1 MAIDR
6 TQTLRGAVAGALA
19 AGAWAAQTPLDKR
32 VFGTDYDDTE
42 LLGKAVTRG
51 PAWLPIGIALH
62 VANGA
67 AFGAAY
73 ANVARRVPLPSW
85 TRGPLAALLQNFAF
99 WPLAAVSDRVHPARD
114 ELPELF
120 GNARALAQ
128 AVWRHLLFGL
138 LLGELERRLNP
149 EAEAELPDYTEAVS
163 ANGHG
168 SLESAVS
175 AV

>member
-1 MAIDR
+1 MPIDR
-6 TQTLRGAVAGALA
+6 TQTIRGAVAGALA

-32 VFGTDYDDTE
+32 VFGEDYDDAE

-51 PAWLPIGIALH
+51 PGWLPIGIALH

-99 WPLAAVSDRVHPARD
+99 WPLAAVSDRTHPARKD
-114 ELPELF
+114 LPRLW
-120 GNARALAQ
+120 GNPRALAQ
-128 AVWRHLLFGL
+128 STWRHLLFGL
-138 LLGELERRLNP
+138 VLGELERRLNADD
-149 EAEAELPDYTEAVS
+149 EVVLPDYTEALS
-163 ANGHG
+163 SNGHG
-168 SLESAVS
+168 SLESAAS